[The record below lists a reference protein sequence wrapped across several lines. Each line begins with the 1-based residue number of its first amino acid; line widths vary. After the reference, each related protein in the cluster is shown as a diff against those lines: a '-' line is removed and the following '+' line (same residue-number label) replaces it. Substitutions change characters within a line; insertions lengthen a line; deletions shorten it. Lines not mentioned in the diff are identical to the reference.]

1 MYYSPLAPC
10 RWQIPRLERIGVEHP
25 SLASTLDTAWVRLGV
40 MPVGPWETV
49 TVPAPP
55 LELRDSGE
63 EALYYGEEDPSTATV

>member
-1 MYYSPLAPC
+1 M
-10 RWQIPRLERIGVEHP
+10 EHP

-55 LELRDSGE
+55 LVLRDAGE

>member
-1 MYYSPLAPC
+1 M
-10 RWQIPRLERIGVEHP
+10 EHP